1 MSRRRVVVTGLGATT
16 PIGGDVT
23 TSWSA
28 LLAGTSGV
36 RNLTEEWAQSLPVHF
51 AARVAVEPAEQ
62 MERVELRR
70 LDRSEQFALIASREA
85 WKDAGSP
92 EIDKERLGVVI
103 ASGIG
108 GVTTLLDQYDI
119 LREKGARLV
128 SPHTVPMLMPNG
140 PAANVG
146 LELQA
151 RAGVHTPVSACA
163 SGAEAIGY
171 ALEMIRNDRADIVV
185 SGGVE
190 AAIHAMPMSGFAAMK
205 ALSTR
210 NDEPQRASRPYD
222 LNRDGF
228 VLGEGGGILV
238 LEEYEHALARG
249 AKIYCEIAG
258 QGLTS
263 DGYHIAAPDPD
274 GVGVQRAVKFALR
287 DSGLT
292 TKDIVHLNAH
302 ATSTPAGD
310 VAEAIG
316 YALEMIRNDRADIV
330 VGGGVEAAIHAMP
343 MSGFAAMKALSTRND
358 EPARASRPYD
368 LNRDGFVLGEGG
380 GILVLEE
387 YEHAVARGAKIYCEI
402 AGQGLTSDGY
412 HIAAPDPDG
421 AGVQRAVKFALRD
434 SGLTTKD
441 IVHLNAHATSTP
453 AGDVAEAN
461 ALRAALGA
469 DADHVA
475 VSATKSMTGHLL
487 GGAGAIESVF
497 IVKTLQDR
505 LAPPTIN
512 IDDLDPAVTVDVVR
526 DKPRALPAGDIAAL
540 NDSFGFGG
548 HNVVLVFK
556 SI

>member
-1 MSRRRVVVTGLGATT
+1 MSARRVVVTGVGATT
-16 PIGGDVT
+16 PLGCDVAST
-23 TSWSA
+23 WSA

-36 RNLTEEWAQSLPVHF
+36 RLLTEDWVQTLPVHF
-51 AARVAVEPAEQ
+51 AARVAVEPSEQ
-62 MERVELRR
+62 MARVEMRR

-85 WKDAGSP
+85 WQDAGAP
-92 EIDKERLGVVI
+92 EMDKERLGVVI

-146 LELQA
+146 LELA
-151 RAGVHTPVSACA
+151 AMAGVHTPVSACA

-171 ALEMIRNDRADIVV
+171 ALEMIRNNRADVVV

-190 AAIHAMPMSGFAAMK
+190 AAIHP
-205 ALSTR
+205 
-210 NDEPQRASRPYD
+210 
-222 LNRDGF
+222 
-228 VLGEGGGILV
+228 
-238 LEEYEHALARG
+238 
-249 AKIYCEIAG
+249 
-258 QGLTS
+258 
-263 DGYHIAAPDPD
+263 
-274 GVGVQRAVKFALR
+274 
-287 DSGLT
+287 
-292 TKDIVHLNAH
+292 
-302 ATSTPAGD
+302 
-310 VAEAIG
+310 
-316 YALEMIRNDRADIV
+316 
-330 VGGGVEAAIHAMP
+330 MP

-380 GILVLEE
+380 GVLVLEE
-387 YEHAVARGAKIYCEI
+387 YEHARARGAKIYCEI
-402 AGQGLTSDGY
+402 VGQGLTSDGY

-421 AGVQRAVKFALRD
+421 AGVQRALKFALRD
-434 SGLTTKD
+434 AGLSTKD

-453 AGDVAEAN
+453 AGDIAEAH
-461 ALRAALGA
+461 ALRAALGD

-497 IVKTLQDR
+497 IVKAIQDR

>member
-1 MSRRRVVVTGLGATT
+1 MSQRRVVVTGLGATT
-16 PIGGDVT
+16 PIGADVDST
-23 TSWSA
+23 WKA
-28 LLAGTSGV
+28 LLAGQSGV
-36 RNLTEEWAQSLPVHF
+36 RLLTEDWRELLPVHF
-51 AARVAVEPAEQ
+51 AARVATEPADQ
-62 MERVELRR
+62 MERVEMRR

-92 EIDKERLGVVI
+92 DGIDKERLGVVI

-108 GVTTLLDQYDI
+108 GVITLLDQFDN
-119 LREKGARLV
+119 LKEKGARGV

-151 RAGVHTPVSACA
+151 KAGVHTPVSACA

-171 ALEMIRNDRADIVV
+171 AFEMIKNNRADIIV

-190 AAIHAMPMSGFAAMK
+190 AAIHQLPMAGFAAMK

-210 NDEPQRASRPYD
+210 NDAPERASRPYD
-222 LNRDGF
+222 RDRDGF
-228 VLGEGGGILV
+228 VLGEGGGILI
-238 LEEYEHALARG
+238 LEEYEHAKARG

-263 DGYHIAAPDPD
+263 DGYHIAAPDPE
-274 GVGVQRAVKFALR
+274 GSGVQRAIKFALEN
-287 DSGLT
+287 SGL
-292 TKDIVHLNAH
+292 
-302 ATSTPAGD
+302 S
-310 VAEAIG
+310 
-316 YALEMIRNDRADIV
+316 
-330 VGGGVEAAIHAMP
+330 
-343 MSGFAAMKALSTRND
+343 
-358 EPARASRPYD
+358 
-368 LNRDGFVLGEGG
+368 
-380 GILVLEE
+380 
-387 YEHAVARGAKIYCEI
+387 
-402 AGQGLTSDGY
+402 
-412 HIAAPDPDG
+412 
-421 AGVQRAVKFALRD
+421 
-434 SGLTTKD
+434 TKD

-461 ALRAALGA
+461 ALRKALGA

-497 IVKTLQDR
+497 IVKALQDR

-512 IDDLDPAVTVDVVR
+512 IENLDPAVTIDVVR
-526 DKPRALPAGDIAAL
+526 EKPRQLPAGDIAAL

-548 HNVVLVFK
+548 HNVVLAFK
-556 SI
+556 SL

>member
-1 MSRRRVVVTGLGATT
+1 MSQRRVVVTGLGATT
-16 PIGGDVT
+16 PLGADVDST
-23 TSWSA
+23 WKA
-28 LLAGTSGV
+28 LLAGQSGV
-36 RNLTEEWAQSLPVHF
+36 RLLTEDWRELLPVHF
-51 AARVAVEPAEQ
+51 AARVATEPADQ
-62 MERVELRR
+62 MERVEMRR

-92 EIDKERLGVVI
+92 DDVDKERLGVVV

-108 GVTTLLDQYDI
+108 GVITLLDQFVN
-119 LREKGARLV
+119 LNEKGARGV

-151 RAGVHTPVSACA
+151 KAGVHTPVSACA

-171 ALEMIRNDRADIVV
+171 AFEMIKNNRADIIVT
-185 SGGVE
+185 GGVE
-190 AAIHAMPMSGFAAMK
+190 AAIHQLPMAGFAAMK

-210 NDEPQRASRPYD
+210 NDAPARASRPYD
-222 LNRDGF
+222 VDRDGF

-238 LEEYEHALARG
+238 IEEYEHAKARG
-249 AKIYCEIAG
+249 AKIYCEIGG

-263 DGYHIAAPDPD
+263 DGYHIAAPDPE
-274 GVGVQRAVKFALR
+274 GSGVQRAIKFALAN
-287 DSGLT
+287 SGL
-292 TKDIVHLNAH
+292 
-302 ATSTPAGD
+302 S
-310 VAEAIG
+310 
-316 YALEMIRNDRADIV
+316 
-330 VGGGVEAAIHAMP
+330 
-343 MSGFAAMKALSTRND
+343 
-358 EPARASRPYD
+358 
-368 LNRDGFVLGEGG
+368 
-380 GILVLEE
+380 
-387 YEHAVARGAKIYCEI
+387 
-402 AGQGLTSDGY
+402 
-412 HIAAPDPDG
+412 
-421 AGVQRAVKFALRD
+421 
-434 SGLTTKD
+434 TKD

-461 ALRAALGA
+461 ALRKALGK

-497 IVKTLQDR
+497 IVKALQER

-512 IDDLDPAVTVDVVR
+512 IENLDPAVTVDVVR
-526 DKPRALPAGDIAAL
+526 DTPRQLPAGDIAAL

-556 SI
+556 SL

>member
-1 MSRRRVVVTGLGATT
+1 MSARRVVVTGLGATT
-16 PIGGDVT
+16 PLGGDVT

-36 RNLTEEWAQSLPVHF
+36 RLLTEDWAQNIPVHF
-51 AARVAVEPAEQ
+51 AARVAIEPSEQ
-62 MERVELRR
+62 MERVEIRR
-70 LDRSEQFALIASREA
+70 LDRSEQFAIIASREA

-92 EIDKERLGVVI
+92 EMDKERLGVVI

-108 GVTTLLDQYDI
+108 GVTTLLDQYDV
-119 LREKGARLV
+119 LREKGPRLV

-151 RAGVHTPVSACA
+151 KAGVHTPVSACA

-171 ALEMIRNDRADIVV
+171 ALDMIRNNRADVVV

-190 AAIHAMPMSGFAAMK
+190 AAIHALPMSAFAAMK

-210 NDEPQRASRPYD
+210 N
-222 LNRDGF
+222 
-228 VLGEGGGILV
+228 
-238 LEEYEHALARG
+238 
-249 AKIYCEIAG
+249 
-258 QGLTS
+258 
-263 DGYHIAAPDPD
+263 
-274 GVGVQRAVKFALR
+274 
-287 DSGLT
+287 
-292 TKDIVHLNAH
+292 
-302 ATSTPAGD
+302 
-310 VAEAIG
+310 
-316 YALEMIRNDRADIV
+316 ND
-330 VGGGVEAAIHAMP
+330 
-343 MSGFAAMKALSTRND
+343 
-358 EPARASRPYD
+358 PARASRPYD

-380 GILVLEE
+380 GVLVLEE
-387 YEHAVARGAKIYCEI
+387 YEHARARGARMYCEI
-402 AGQGLTSDGY
+402 VGQGLSSDGY
-412 HIAAPDPDG
+412 HIAAPDPEG
-421 AGVQRAVKFALRD
+421 AGVQRALKFALRD
-434 SGLTTKD
+434 AGLTTKD

-461 ALRAALGA
+461 ALRAALGI

-512 IDDLDPAVTVDVVR
+512 IEDLDPAVTVDVVR
-526 DKPRALPAGDIAAL
+526 DKPRPLPSGDIAAL

-556 SI
+556 SL

>member
-1 MSRRRVVVTGLGATT
+1 MSARRVVVTGLGATT
-16 PIGGDVT
+16 PIGGDVAT
-23 TSWSA
+23 TWSA

-36 RNLTEEWAQSLPVHF
+36 RLLSEEWAQTIPVRF
-51 AARVAVEPAEQ
+51 AARVAVEPSEQ
-62 MERVELRR
+62 MERVEMRR
-70 LDRSEQFALIASREA
+70 LDRSEQFAVIASREA

-92 EIDKERLGVVI
+92 EMDKERLGVVI

-108 GVTTLLDQYDI
+108 GVTTMLDQYDI

-151 RAGVHTPVSACA
+151 KAGVHTPVSACA

-171 ALEMIRNDRADIVV
+171 ALEMIRNDRADVVV

-190 AAIHAMPMSGFAAMK
+190 AAIHVMPMSGFAAMK

-210 NDEPQRASRPYD
+210 NDD
-222 LNRDGF
+222 
-228 VLGEGGGILV
+228 
-238 LEEYEHALARG
+238 
-249 AKIYCEIAG
+249 
-258 QGLTS
+258 
-263 DGYHIAAPDPD
+263 
-274 GVGVQRAVKFALR
+274 
-287 DSGLT
+287 
-292 TKDIVHLNAH
+292 
-302 ATSTPAGD
+302 
-310 VAEAIG
+310 
-316 YALEMIRNDRADIV
+316 
-330 VGGGVEAAIHAMP
+330 
-343 MSGFAAMKALSTRND
+343 
-358 EPARASRPYD
+358 PARASRPYD

-380 GILVLEE
+380 GVLILEE
-387 YEHAVARGAKIYCEI
+387 YEHARARGAKIYCEI
-402 AGQGLTSDGY
+402 VGQGLTSDGY

-421 AGVQRAVKFALRD
+421 AGVQRAIKFALRD
-434 SGLTTKD
+434 AGLSTKD

-461 ALRAALGA
+461 ALRAALGD

-497 IVKTLQDR
+497 IVKSLQDR
-505 LAPPTIN
+505 LAPPSIN
-512 IDDLDPAVTVDVVR
+512 IDDLDPAVTIDVVR
-526 DKPRALPAGDIAAL
+526 DTPRALPTGDIAAL

>member
-1 MSRRRVVVTGLGATT
+1 MSRRVVVTGLGATS
-16 PIGGDVT
+16 PLGGDVA

-36 RNLTEEWAQSLPVHF
+36 RLLTEDWAQTIPVHF
-51 AARVAVEPAEQ
+51 AARVAVEPSEQ

-70 LDRSEQFALIASREA
+70 LDRSEQFAVIASREA
-85 WKDAGSP
+85 WKDAGAP
-92 EIDKERLGVVI
+92 EMDKERLGVVI

-151 RAGVHTPVSACA
+151 KAGVHTPVSACA

-171 ALEMIRNDRADIVV
+171 AFEMIAHNRADVVV

-210 NDEPQRASRPYD
+210 ND
-222 LNRDGF
+222 
-228 VLGEGGGILV
+228 
-238 LEEYEHALARG
+238 
-249 AKIYCEIAG
+249 
-258 QGLTS
+258 
-263 DGYHIAAPDPD
+263 DP
-274 GVGVQRAVKFALR
+274 L
-287 DSGLT
+287 
-292 TKDIVHLNAH
+292 
-302 ATSTPAGD
+302 
-310 VAEAIG
+310 
-316 YALEMIRNDRADIV
+316 
-330 VGGGVEAAIHAMP
+330 
-343 MSGFAAMKALSTRND
+343 
-358 EPARASRPYD
+358 RASRPYD

-387 YEHAVARGAKIYCEI
+387 YEHAVARGARIYCEI

-421 AGVQRAVKFALRD
+421 AGVQRALKFALRQAGI
-434 SGLTTKD
+434 STKD

-487 GGAGAIESVF
+487 GGAGALESVF
-497 IVKTLQDR
+497 IVKSLQDR

-512 IDDLDPAVTVDVVR
+512 IDDLDPAVTIDVVR

>member
-1 MSRRRVVVTGLGATT
+1 MKRRVVVTGLGATT
-16 PIGGDVT
+16 PLGSDVDST
-23 TSWSA
+23 WTA
-28 LLAGTSGV
+28 LIAGKSGV
-36 RNLTEEWAQSLPVHF
+36 RLLTEEWRELLPVHF
-51 AARVAVEPAEQ
+51 AARVHTEPADQ
-62 MERVELRR
+62 MERVEMRR

-92 EIDKERLGVVI
+92 DVEKERLGVVI

-108 GVTTLLDQYDI
+108 GVITLLDQYDN
-119 LREKGARLV
+119 LKEKGARGV

-151 RAGVHTPVSACA
+151 KAGVHTPVSACA

-171 ALEMIRNDRADIVV
+171 ALEMIRSNRADVIV

-190 AAIHAMPMSGFAAMK
+190 AAIHQLPMAGFAAMK

-210 NDEPQRASRPYD
+210 NDSPERASRPYD
-222 LNRDGF
+222 RDRDGF
-228 VLGEGGGILV
+228 VLGEGGGILI
-238 LEEYEHALARG
+238 LEEYEHAKARG
-249 AKIYCEIAG
+249 AKIYCELVG
-258 QGLTS
+258 QGLSS

-274 GVGVQRAVKFALR
+274 GAGVQRAIKFALA
-287 DSGLT
+287 DANLS

-310 VAEAIG
+310 VAEA
-316 YALEMIRNDRADIV
+316 
-330 VGGGVEAAIHAMP
+330 H
-343 MSGFAAMKALSTRND
+343 
-358 EPARASRPYD
+358 
-368 LNRDGFVLGEGG
+368 
-380 GILVLEE
+380 
-387 YEHAVARGAKIYCEI
+387 
-402 AGQGLTSDGY
+402 
-412 HIAAPDPDG
+412 
-421 AGVQRAVKFALRD
+421 ALR
-434 SGLTTKD
+434 L
-441 IVHLNAHATSTP
+441 
-453 AGDVAEAN
+453 
-461 ALRAALGA
+461 ALGT

-497 IVKTLQDR
+497 IVKALQER

-512 IDDLDPAVTVDVVR
+512 IENLDPAVTIDVVQNKAR
-526 DKPRALPAGDIAAL
+526 VLPAGQIAAL

-548 HNVVLVFK
+548 HNVVLAFA